1 MLQPL
6 ANTRGINMKFNK
18 TTIVASAAALSLGL
32 AACDSPE
39 ENAMEDQAEQ
49 MEDNRDAMV
58 NDMEASG
65 EITDEQAD
73 AMDDET
79 DAMEESME
87 ETADDMDTP

>member
-1 MLQPL
+1 
-6 ANTRGINMKFNK
+6 MKFTK
-18 TTIVASAAALSLGL
+18 ATLVASAAAMSLGL
-32 AACDSPE
+32 AACDSAA
-39 ENAMEDQAEQ
+39 ENEAEDNIEQ
-49 MEDNRDAMV
+49 MEDDRDAMV

-87 ETADDMDTP
+87 EQADEIDG

>member
-1 MLQPL
+1 
-6 ANTRGINMKFNK
+6 MKFNK
-18 TTIVASAAALSLGL
+18 ISIVASAAALSLGL
-32 AACDSPE
+32 AACDGPA
-39 ENAMEDQAEQ
+39 ENAMEEDAEQ